1 MTLGAWVA
9 QSVECPT
16 LDFGSGR
23 DLRVVGLS
31 PASGSILSME
41 SA

>member
-1 MTLGAWVA
+1 MV
-9 QSVECPT
+9 QSNEHLAIGFC
-16 LDFGSGR
+16 SGR

-31 PASGSILSME
+31 PALGSVLSVE